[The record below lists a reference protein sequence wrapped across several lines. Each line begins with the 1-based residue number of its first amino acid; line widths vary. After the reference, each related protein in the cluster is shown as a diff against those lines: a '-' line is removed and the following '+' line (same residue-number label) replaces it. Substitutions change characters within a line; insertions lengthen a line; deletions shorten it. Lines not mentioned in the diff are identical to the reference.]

1 MKWENVISL
10 LVIALGLSGCV
21 VYSFYPLYSEKDLF
35 ANDYL
40 LGNYY
45 SFEDSTSWDFTY
57 LKKKIK
63 NNEITDSTGYQL
75 KVVENKDSSLTS
87 YFIVHLIKI
96 DGVLIADFLLDDYV
110 KKKDVRLFD
119 FHIIPV
125 HTFAKVIIE
134 KDKITF
140 KWFNGECLKKLIE
153 ENRLRIRHENN
164 GEFILLTAKSAEL
177 QKFLKK
183 YLHSEDAF
191 KDGLEVEFAK
201 QNK

>member
-1 MKWENVISL
+1 MKWKNVIALSI
-10 LVIALGLSGCV
+10 IALGLSGCV

-40 LGNYY
+40 LGKY
-45 SFEDSTSWDFTY
+45 SDKDKSDWEFTH
-57 LKKKIK
+57 LKKSVNKVDV
-63 NNEITDSTGYQL
+63 TDSTGYQL
-75 KVVENKDSSLTS
+75 ILMEDKDSSLVS
-87 YFIVHLIKI
+87 KFNVHLIKI
-96 DGVLIADFLLDDYV
+96 DGVLIADFLLDDYN
-110 KKKDVRLFD
+110 KKKDMRLFD

-134 KDKITF
+134 NDKITF
-140 KWFNGECLKKLIE
+140 KWFNGEWLQKLIE

-183 YLHSEDAF
+183 YLNSDDAF
-191 KDGLEVEFAK
+191 KDGLEVELTK
-201 QNK
+201 QHK

>member
-63 NNEITDSTGYQL
+63 NN
-75 KVVENKDSSLTS
+75 
-87 YFIVHLIKI
+87 F
-96 DGVLIADFLLDDYV
+96 
-110 KKKDVRLFD
+110 
-119 FHIIPV
+119 
-125 HTFAKVIIE
+125 
-134 KDKITF
+134 
-140 KWFNGECLKKLIE
+140 
-153 ENRLRIRHENN
+153 
-164 GEFILLTAKSAEL
+164 
-177 QKFLKK
+177 
-183 YLHSEDAF
+183 
-191 KDGLEVEFAK
+191 
-201 QNK
+201 

>member
-96 DGVLIADFLLDDYV
+96 DGVLIADFLLDDYA

-140 KWFNGECLKKLIE
+140 KWFNGKWLKKLIE

>member
-63 NNEITDSTGYQL
+63 NNEITDSTGYKL

-96 DGVLIADFLLDDYV
+96 DGVLIADFLLDDYA

-140 KWFNGECLKKLIE
+140 KWFNGEWLKKLIE